1 MSYKKTNFLLVTVLG
16 LLLSSCVS
24 NKDLLYFG
32 DANMSQSTPINYTS
46 NTLQP
51 NDILDIKIGALVPE
65 TAIPYNNQTTS
76 TTANMGNPTLDILKL
91 QGYLVGTDGSI
102 VLPILGKIEVVN
114 KSIAS
119 LEQELISI
127 LEDGQHLVSP
137 SVSVRLLNAKVTI
150 LGEVG
155 RPGTYTFTEQFI
167 SLPQALGYAGDL
179 SINGKRT
186 DILLIREQQG
196 ERRISQIDLTTTN
209 WMNNPEYRI
218 MPNDVIV
225 VNPNNAKVKSAGI
238 IGNAST
244 VVSIVSVLLSITILL
259 TR

>member
-1 MSYKKTNFLLVTVLG
+1 MSYKKTNFLGITVLG

-65 TAIPYNNQTTS
+65 TAIPYNSQTI
-76 TTANMGNPTLDILKL
+76 NNLGPQIQNIEVLKL

-137 SVSVRLLNAKVTI
+137 SVSVRLLNAKVTV

-196 ERRISQIDLTTTN
+196 ERRISQINLTTTN

>member
-1 MSYKKTNFLLVTVLG
+1 MSYKKTNFFLLLVLG
-16 LLLSSCVS
+16 LFLSSCVT
-24 NKDLLYFG
+24 NKELLYFG
-32 DANMSQSTPINYTS
+32 DANLNQSTPISYTS

-65 TAIPYNNQTTS
+65 TAIPYNNQTTGS
-76 TTANMGNPTLDILKL
+76 NSQLQNIDLLKL
-91 QGYLVGTDGSI
+91 NGYLVGIDGAI

-114 KSIAS
+114 KTIAD
-119 LEQELISI
+119 LEEELISI
-127 LEDGQHLVSP
+127 LENGQHLVNP
-137 SVSVRLLNAKVTI
+137 SVSVRLLNAKVTVM
-150 LGEVG
+150 GEVKA
-155 RPGTYTFTEQFI
+155 PGTYNFTEQFI

-179 SINGKRT
+179 NINGKRT
-186 DILLIREQQG
+186 DVLLIREQAGQ
-196 ERRISQIDLTTTN
+196 RRISKIDLTTTN

-238 IGNAST
+238 IGNVST
-244 VVSIVSVLLSITILL
+244 LVSVLSVLLSITILL

>member
-1 MSYKKTNFLLVTVLG
+1 MSYKKTNFLAVTVLG

-65 TAIPYNNQTTS
+65 TAIPYNSQTI
-76 TTANMGNPTLDILKL
+76 NNFGPQIQNIEVLKL

-150 LGEVG
+150 LGEV
-155 RPGTYTFTEQFI
+155 RNPGTYTFTEQFI

-179 SINGKRT
+179 NINGKRT
-186 DILLIREQQG
+186 DVLLIREQAGQ
-196 ERRISQIDLTTTN
+196 RRISQIDLTTTN

-244 VVSIVSVLLSITILL
+244 VVSVLSVLLSITVLL

>member
-1 MSYKKTNFLLVTVLG
+1 MSYKKTNFLGVTVLG

-65 TAIPYNNQTTS
+65 TAIPYNSQTI
-76 TTANMGNPTLDILKL
+76 NNLGQQIQNIEVLKL

-137 SVSVRLLNAKVTI
+137 SVSVRLLNAKVTV

-196 ERRISQIDLTTTN
+196 ERRISQINLTTTN
-209 WMNNPEYRI
+209 WMNSPEYRI

>member
-32 DANMSQSTPINYTS
+32 DANMIQSTPINYIS

-65 TAIPYNNQTTS
+65 PAIPYNNQTINYS
-76 TTANMGNPTLDILKL
+76 GQQIQNIDLLKL

>member
-1 MSYKKTNFLLVTVLG
+1 MSYKKTNFLAVTVLG

-65 TAIPYNNQTTS
+65 TAIPYNSQTI
-76 TTANMGNPTLDILKL
+76 NNFGQQIQNIEVLKL

-137 SVSVRLLNAKVTI
+137 SVSVRLLNAKVTV

>member
-1 MSYKKTNFLLVTVLG
+1 MSYKKTNFLGITVLG

-65 TAIPYNNQTTS
+65 TAIPYNSQTI
-76 TTANMGNPTLDILKL
+76 NNFGQQIQNIEVLKL

-137 SVSVRLLNAKVTI
+137 SVSVRLLNAKVTV

>member
-1 MSYKKTNFLLVTVLG
+1 MSYKKTNFLGVTVLG

-65 TAIPYNNQTTS
+65 TAIPYNSQTI
-76 TTANMGNPTLDILKL
+76 NNLGPQIQNIEVLKL

-137 SVSVRLLNAKVTI
+137 SVSVRLLNAKVTV

-209 WMNNPEYRI
+209 WMNSPEYRI

>member
-1 MSYKKTNFLLVTVLG
+1 MSYKKTNFLGITVLG

-65 TAIPYNNQTTS
+65 TAIPYNSQTI
-76 TTANMGNPTLDILKL
+76 NNLGPQIQNIEVLKL

-137 SVSVRLLNAKVTI
+137 SVSVRLLNAKVTV

>member
-1 MSYKKTNFLLVTVLG
+1 M
-16 LLLSSCVS
+16 S

-65 TAIPYNNQTTS
+65 TAIPYNSQTI
-76 TTANMGNPTLDILKL
+76 NNLGQQIQNIEVLKL

-137 SVSVRLLNAKVTI
+137 SVSVRLLNAKVTV

>member
-1 MSYKKTNFLLVTVLG
+1 MSYKKTNFLGVTVLG

-65 TAIPYNNQTTS
+65 TAIPYNSQTI
-76 TTANMGNPTLDILKL
+76 NNLGPQIQNIEVLKL

-137 SVSVRLLNAKVTI
+137 SVSVRLLNAKVTV

>member
-1 MSYKKTNFLLVTVLG
+1 MSYKKTNFLGITVLG

-65 TAIPYNNQTTS
+65 TAIPYNSQTI
-76 TTANMGNPTLDILKL
+76 NNLGQQIQNIEVLKL

-137 SVSVRLLNAKVTI
+137 SVSVRLLNAKVTV

>member
-1 MSYKKTNFLLVTVLG
+1 MFYKKTNFFLLLVLG

-24 NKDLLYFG
+24 NKQLLYFG
-32 DANMSQSTPINYTS
+32 DANLNQNTPISYTS

-65 TAIPYNNQTTS
+65 TAIPYNKQITNSYSQS
-76 TTANMGNPTLDILKL
+76 QNIELLKL
-91 QGYLVGTDGSI
+91 HGYLVGIDGTI

-114 KSIAS
+114 KTIAD
-119 LEQELISI
+119 LEEELISI
-127 LEDGQHLVSP
+127 LENRQHLVNP
-137 SVSVRLLNAKVTI
+137 SVSVRLLNAKVTV
-150 LGEVG
+150 LGEV
-155 RPGTYTFTEQFI
+155 RAPGTYTFTEQFI

-179 SINGKRT
+179 NINGKRT
-186 DILLIREQQG
+186 DVLLIREQAGQ
-196 ERRISQIDLTTTN
+196 RRISQIDLTTTN

-218 MPNDVIV
+218 IPNDVIV

-244 VVSIVSVLLSITILL
+244 VVSILSVLLSITVLL

>member
-1 MSYKKTNFLLVTVLG
+1 MAQIQNIEV
-16 LLLSSCVS
+16 
-24 NKDLLYFG
+24 
-32 DANMSQSTPINYTS
+32 
-46 NTLQP
+46 
-51 NDILDIKIGALVPE
+51 
-65 TAIPYNNQTTS
+65 
-76 TTANMGNPTLDILKL
+76 LKL

-137 SVSVRLLNAKVTI
+137 SVSVRLLNAKVTV

>member
-1 MSYKKTNFLLVTVLG
+1 MSYKKTNFLGVTVLG

-32 DANMSQSTPINYTS
+32 DANMSQSTPISYTS
-46 NTLQP
+46 NALQP

-65 TAIPYNNQTTS
+65 TAIPYNNQTTGS
-76 TTANMGNPTLDILKL
+76 NSQLQNIDLLKL
-91 QGYLVGTDGSI
+91 NGYLVGIDGAV

-137 SVSVRLLNAKVTI
+137 SVSVRLLNAKVTV

-179 SINGKRT
+179 NINGKRT
-186 DILLIREQQG
+186 DVLLIREQAGQ
-196 ERRISQIDLTTTN
+196 RRISQIDLTTTN

-244 VVSIVSVLLSITILL
+244 LVSVISFLLSISILL

>member
-46 NTLQP
+46 NTLQL

-65 TAIPYNNQTTS
+65 TAIPYNSQTI
-76 TTANMGNPTLDILKL
+76 NNLGPQIQNIEVLKL

>member
-1 MSYKKTNFLLVTVLG
+1 MSYKKTNFLGITVLG

-65 TAIPYNNQTTS
+65 TAIPYNSQTI
-76 TTANMGNPTLDILKL
+76 NNLGPQIQNIEVLKL

-102 VLPILGKIEVVN
+102 VLPILGKNEVVN

-137 SVSVRLLNAKVTI
+137 SVSVRLLNAKVTV

>member
-1 MSYKKTNFLLVTVLG
+1 MSYKKTNFLAVTILG

-65 TAIPYNNQTTS
+65 TAIPYNSQTI
-76 TTANMGNPTLDILKL
+76 NNLGQQIQNIEVLKL

-137 SVSVRLLNAKVTI
+137 SVSVRLLNAKVTV

-196 ERRISQIDLTTTN
+196 ERRISQINLTTTN